1 MRQQR
6 TLQDVDQANRILKH
20 SDNRLMRKPQQ
31 MADGIAMHA
40 TKVAYMPHSP
50 SLPRLCWLICLL
62 CLAPAVSGDVIYS
75 LASNLLHENNGTVQ
89 ALNTGF
95 AEHNFV
101 TTSDDGRF
109 VVFSSPDPA
118 TGNGIIPSS
127 DIYAYDRVTRTT
139 RRIVD
144 HTSSVDGAFNTL
156 QFLPTTATLSPNGQL
171 LAYGVGLTTRQ
182 GIANPSRGV
191 TLAVARASD
200 GIIVGNPA
208 GTNPVSDGLQAA
220 FVGLEWDPG
229 GTSFVTPSY
238 VTVLSVLG
246 SPVDLPAIVR
256 FSQQGNGGWTQTP
269 LTTPAYFNNVLP
281 PQARTYIY
289 PALSPSGA
297 GLAFFSLFWPDVIGG
312 TQPVTARLVV
322 ANSDGSNPTVLF
334 TFNPG
339 LYPAGLSWSRD
350 GTRLIVAFAN
360 QTNVGTGLL
369 PSADLSTAVIRT
381 IDIGS
386 GNISSLAGIDA
397 GYFPAAVDPVATTSD
412 NTLCFPIPTGN
423 TFTMLCL

>member
-1 MRQQR
+1 
-6 TLQDVDQANRILKH
+6 
-20 SDNRLMRKPQQ
+20 

-40 TKVAYMPHSP
+40 TKVVYLPPRP
-50 SLPRLCWLICLL
+50 SLPHLCWLACLL
-62 CLAPAVSGDVIYS
+62 CLPLTASGDVIYS
-75 LASNLLHENNGTVQ
+75 LATNLLHENDGTVR

-101 TTSDDGRF
+101 TASDDGRF

-127 DIYAYDRVTRTT
+127 DIYSYDRVARTT
-139 RRIVD
+139 RRVVD
-144 HTSSVDGAFNTL
+144 HTSTVDGAFNTF
-156 QFLPTTATLSPNGQL
+156 QFLPTTATLSPDKQL

-182 GIANPSRGV
+182 GMANPNRGV
-191 TLAVARASD
+191 TLAVARTSD
-200 GIIVGNPA
+200 GVIVGNPA

-220 FVGLEWDPG
+220 FVGLDWDPG

-238 VTVLSVLG
+238 VTVLSALG

-256 FSQQGNGGWTQTP
+256 FTLRGNGTWTQTP

-312 TQPVTARLVV
+312 SQPVTARLVV
-322 ANSDGSNPTVLF
+322 ANSDGSNPTVVF

-369 PSADLSTAVIRT
+369 PSASLSTAVVRT
-381 IDIGS
+381 IDINN
-386 GNISSLAGIDA
+386 GNIASLAGIDA
-397 GYFPAAVDPVATTSD
+397 GYFPAAADPLTTQAD
-412 NTLCFPIPTGN
+412 NTLCFPFPVGNNVIP
-423 TFTMLCL
+423 LCL